1 MTDDFSELIARM
13 TDNARVSLQ
22 KADMFSR
29 KFGSDYIGTE
39 HLLLGM
45 LAQESSLGAKFL
57 SDASVTLGRAQHVLG
72 LTPRMSIQTFS
83 QFKRLSEAATLALK
97 MSETIAAEY
106 HQDFIGTE
114 HILYSLLTQKHSRA
128 NVLLGDMQ
136 ADTSKVVSELD
147 KFFARQGEVGDA
159 PRATKSTRRA
169 TTSRIMR
176 LYGIDLTDK
185 ARKKALDPVIGRD
198 REVERVVTILARRTK
213 SNPVLIGEPGVG
225 KTAIVEGLAD
235 RIVAG
240 NVPPALLDK
249 RIIQVDLAGMIAGT
263 KFRGEFE
270 ERLKGLINEVT
281 GDPDTILFID
291 EIHLLSGA
299 GSAEGSM
306 DAANILKPSLAKGQ
320 IRLIG
325 ATTFDEYRKYIEK
338 DKALSRRLQTVI
350 IEEPSVE
357 ATFAILK
364 GLRANY
370 EKHHGVKISDAALK
384 DAIAMANRYV
394 YDRFLPDKV
403 IDVLDEAAALNQVR
417 SNRGGSKKVKEYI
430 GELARLN
437 GRMDA
442 AVSDENYEKAALY
455 KTRIA
460 QIEEK
465 LNKVK
470 SSKPK
475 KVSELSTEDLASAI
489 SLRTGIPVNKVY
501 GSEQKVL
508 VGLEQHLKKYV
519 IGQDEAIQ
527 QVAKAIRRG
536 RSGISDSRKPIGSFM
551 FMGPTGV
558 GKTELARVLARE
570 VFGGDDSLVKIDMSE
585 FAEKHQVA
593 RLVGAPA
600 GYVGYDDGGKLTEAI
615 RHHPYSVVLFDEVE
629 KAHPEVFNLLLQILE
644 DGVLTDGQGNKTKF
658 NNTIVVLTSNI
669 GTESMMRES
678 ELGFGVKTKGDAKK
692 LRTEHTH
699 GDAEA
704 RKALAKHMRPEL
716 INRFDSVITFNA
728 LTPADISKIFDNLAS
743 NLKQRLVAQGIGL
756 IIKPSAKRLLVR
768 EGFDTKNGAR
778 PLRRVIEDRLEH
790 LIAEAILKGEV
801 PKGTVI
807 TALASKNLLKLVLD
821 DE

>member
-1 MTDDFSELIARM
+1 MTDDFSELVAKM

-29 KFGSDYIGTE
+29 KFGSEQIGTE

-45 LAQESSLGAKFL
+45 LAQESSLGARFL
-57 SDASVTLGRAQHVLG
+57 SDVNVTLGRAQQVLNF
-72 LTPRMSIQTFS
+72 TPRMNVQTFS
-83 QFKRLSEAATLALK
+83 QFKQLSESAVLALK

-106 HQDFIGTE
+106 NQDFIGTE
-114 HILYSLLTQKHSRA
+114 HILYSLITQKHSRA
-128 NVLLGDMQ
+128 NVLLRDMNTDVSQ
-136 ADTSKVVSELD
+136 VVGELD
-147 KFFARQGEVGDA
+147 KFFDRQGEVSDA
-159 PRATKSTRRA
+159 ASETKQQRKV
-169 TTSRIMR
+169 TSRIMR
-176 LYGIDLTDK
+176 MYGIDLIDK
-185 ARKKALDPVIGRD
+185 ARQKTLDPVIGRD
-198 REVERVVTILARRTK
+198 REVERVITILARRTK

-225 KTAIVEGLAD
+225 KTAIVEGLAE

-240 NVPPALLDK
+240 NVPTALLDK

-270 ERLKGLINEVT
+270 ERLKGLINEVA
-281 GDPDTILFID
+281 GNPDIILFID
-291 EIHLLSGA
+291 EIHLLAGA

-325 ATTFDEYRKYIEK
+325 ATTFDEYRRYIEK
-338 DKALSRRLQTVI
+338 DKALARRLQTVV
-350 IEEPSVE
+350 IEEPSIE
-357 ATFAILK
+357 ATLAILK

-370 EKHHGVKISDAALK
+370 EEHHGVKISDSILK
-384 DAIAMANRYV
+384 EATLMANRYI

-403 IDVLDEAAALNQVR
+403 IDVLDEASALNQVR

-430 GELARLN
+430 DELARLN
-437 GRMDA
+437 GRMDQ

-460 QIEEK
+460 QIGEK
-465 LNKVK
+465 LKKVK
-470 SSKPK
+470 GTKSKRE
-475 KVSELSTEDLASAI
+475 SELSTEDLASAI

-508 VGLEQHLKKYV
+508 INLEQHLKRYI
-519 IGQDEAIQ
+519 IGQDEAIEL
-527 QVAKAIRRG
+527 VAKAIRRG
-536 RSGISDSRKPIGSFM
+536 RSGISDSKKPIGSFI

-585 FAEKHQVA
+585 FAEKHNVS

-615 RHHPYSVVLFDEVE
+615 RHHPYSVVLFDEIE
-629 KAHPEVFNLLLQILE
+629 KAHPEVFNLLLQVLE
-644 DGVLTDGQGNKTKF
+644 DGMLTDGQGNKIKF
-658 NNTIVVLTSNI
+658 NNTIVILTSNI
-669 GTESMMRES
+669 GTEGMMRES
-678 ELGFGVKTKGDAKK
+678 ELGFGVKTKNDAKK
-692 LRTEHTH
+692 LQAEHTRS
-699 GDAEA
+699 DAEA
-704 RKALAKHMRPEL
+704 RKLLVKHMRPEL
-716 INRFDSVITFNA
+716 INRFDGVVTFNA
-728 LTPADISKIFDNLAS
+728 LTPADISKIFDNLVADF
-743 NLKQRLVAQGIGL
+743 KQRLATKGLGL
-756 IIKPSAKRLLVR
+756 IIKPSAKKLLVS
-768 EGFDTKNGAR
+768 EGFDAKNGAR

-790 LIAEAILKGEV
+790 LVAESILKDEL
-801 PKGTVI
+801 PKGSVVTV
-807 TALASKNLLKLVLD
+807 TAAKNLLKLSVN